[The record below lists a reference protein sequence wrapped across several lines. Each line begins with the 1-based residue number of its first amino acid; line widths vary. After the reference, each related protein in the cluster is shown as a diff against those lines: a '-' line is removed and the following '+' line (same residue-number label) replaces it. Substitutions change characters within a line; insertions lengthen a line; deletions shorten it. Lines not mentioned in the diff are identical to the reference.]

1 VRLLGARD
9 SQVLL
14 DLGGLGDR
22 DVKAEP
28 GRSKGSGPGQAEFQ
42 DVAASDRLRL

>member
-1 VRLLGARD
+1 MRLLGARD